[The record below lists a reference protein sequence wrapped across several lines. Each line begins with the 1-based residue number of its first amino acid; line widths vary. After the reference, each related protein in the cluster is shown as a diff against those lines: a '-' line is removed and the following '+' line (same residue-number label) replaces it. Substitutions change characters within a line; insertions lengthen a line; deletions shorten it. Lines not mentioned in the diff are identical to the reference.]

1 MPPQAWGAKLD
12 ALSKP
17 VALLADGNGD
27 FVRRLG
33 LLQVCGRGRVLQ
45 RHMRTRPHVWP
56 GHTPGPWAA
65 AGAPPSR
72 TKWTRRVPH
81 PVLIGHAASLRDL
94 ARAPAL
100 LTLPAAS
107 QDARRGGMGQRSR
120 RFAALVRDGVV
131 QHIEASPARAAAK
144 RRAGF

>member
-27 FVRRLG
+27 FVRSLG
-33 LLQVCGRGRVLQ
+33 LLQVRGRGRVLQ
-45 RHMRTRPHVWP
+45 RHVRARLHVWP

-65 AGAPPSR
+65 ADA
-72 TKWTRRVPH
+72 
-81 PVLIGHAASLRDL
+81 LRDL

-100 LTLPAAS
+100 LILPAAS
-107 QDARRGGMGQRSR
+107 QDARKGGMGQRSR
-120 RFAALVRDGVV
+120 RFAAIVRDGVV
-131 QHIEASPARAAAK
+131 QHIEASPARAAAE